1 MLLTLVKESILFA
14 FQAMIGNKL
23 RTFLSLLGVTIGIF
37 AIISVFTMV
46 DALETNVR
54 KSVESLGDNVVFVAK
69 WPWSFG
75 SNYPWWKYMNR
86 PIPSVEELEIIG
98 KNSKFSEAAC
108 MVADNQRTVKYK
120 SNIIEGVNVSGVS
133 HHYRLVKALKIEY
146 GRYFTES
153 ESAGGRNY
161 AIIGASIAESLFGN
175 INPIGKKI
183 KIAGRY
189 CYVIGVLKKEGESIV
204 GNSMDQ
210 QVVVP
215 LNFVRNIFDIKDD
228 RVDPTI
234 MVKAANGITNAQLKD
249 ELTGIMRGARKLKP
263 LADDNFALNETS
275 LLTKSLDGLF
285 SMIKLAG
292 GIIGGFSILVGGF
305 GIANIMFVS
314 VKERTNQI
322 GIQKALGAKRYF
334 ILIQF
339 LIESVVL
346 CISGGIIGLVI
357 IFIMTLGVKYGFD
370 LEVGLTVN
378 NIVFGI
384 TISAV
389 IGIISGFIPAYLAAK
404 LDPVEAIRS

>member
-210 QVVVP
+210 QVV
-215 LNFVRNIFDIKDD
+215 
-228 RVDPTI
+228 DPTI

>member
-1 MLLTLVKESILFA
+1 MLLTLIKESILFA

-54 KSVESLGDNVVFVAK
+54 KSVESLGDNVVFIAK

-86 PIPSVEELEIIG
+86 PLPSVEELEIIE
-98 KNSKFSEAAC
+98 KNSKFSEAVC
-108 MVADNQRTVKYK
+108 MVADNQRTVKYQ
-120 SNIIEGVNVSGVS
+120 SNVIEGVNVSGVS
-133 HHYRLVKALKIEY
+133 HHYSLVKALKIES

-161 AIIGASIAESLFGN
+161 AIIGAGIAESLFGN
-175 INPIGKKI
+175 INPLGKKM

-189 CYVIGVLKKEGESIV
+189 CYVIGVFKKEGESII

-234 MVKAANGITNAQLKD
+234 MVKAATGTTNAQLKD

-285 SMIKLAG
+285 SIIKLAG

-346 CISGGIIGLVI
+346 CISGGIIGLII
-357 IFIMTLGVKYGFD
+357 IFLMTLGVKYGLD
-370 LEVGLTVN
+370 LDVGLTLN

-384 TISAV
+384 SISAI
-389 IGIISGFIPAYLAAK
+389 IGIISGFIPAYFAAK